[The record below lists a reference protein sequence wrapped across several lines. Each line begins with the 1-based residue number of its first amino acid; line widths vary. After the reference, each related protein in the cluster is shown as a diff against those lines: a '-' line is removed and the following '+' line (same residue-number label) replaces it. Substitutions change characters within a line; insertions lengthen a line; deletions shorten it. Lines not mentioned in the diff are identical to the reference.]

1 MKTILVVDDNKL
13 NLAAARK
20 VLQDEYRV
28 IPVMKGEQALT
39 YLESG
44 ECDMILLD
52 INMPEMNGFEVLDKI
67 REIEKCRSIPVIF
80 LTADNDAKTETRCF
94 KKGAVDFI
102 GKPFVPDVMLSRI
115 GRALELEALRRNLA
129 DRLEQTTRE
138 VSAIRKKARQD
149 ALTGL
154 WNRLYAEEAV
164 NSLLERGVKGALMMI
179 DIDNFKPIN
188 DNYGHIV
195 GDQTLIMVADILRE
209 VSSDED
215 VLCRIG
221 GDEFVVFV
229 KDEMD
234 KTALS
239 HHATHIIEAF
249 CHRIREFNFITNT
262 SISIGIAQTPEDRTE
277 FMELYGNADKALYY
291 VKQNGKN
298 AHHFFS
304 DKLQAE
310 SSRSGK
316 AVDLQ
321 YLQDLMSRA
330 DSGKGAYQL
339 DFESFNHVYNFI
351 RRFIERSHRD
361 VQTVLLTVSENGSAE
376 LDAAEVEFALE
387 LLEKAIYTSL
397 RRSDVSTRYSSK
409 QLIVILMDAGNES
422 GDMVAERIIEN
433 FKALYTG
440 GKVSVDYGIAR
451 MDDHSRTT
459 DKA

>member
-20 VLQDEYRV
+20 VLQDAYRV

-44 ECDMILLD
+44 ECDLILLD
-52 INMPEMNGFEVLDKI
+52 IIMPEMNGFEVMEKI
-67 REIEKCRSIPVIF
+67 RRIDRCRNTPVIF
-80 LTADNDAKTETRCF
+80 LTADNDAATETRCF
-94 KKGAVDFI
+94 KMGAVDFI

-115 GRALELEALRRNLA
+115 GRALELEELRRNLA
-129 DRLEQTTRE
+129 DKLEKTTQE
-138 VSAIRKKARQD
+138 VRAFRKKSRQD
-149 ALTGL
+149 GLTGL
-154 WNRLYAEEAV
+154 WNRIYTEETV
-164 NSLLERGVKGALMMI
+164 NGLLERGTKGALMMI

-188 DNYGHIV
+188 DNYGHIM
-195 GDQTLIMVADILRE
+195 GDRTLKTVADILRE
-209 VSSDED
+209 FTSEED

-221 GDEFVVFV
+221 GDEFVAFI
-229 KDEMD
+229 KDVTD
-234 KTALS
+234 KAALGER
-239 HHATHIIEAF
+239 AEHIIETF
-249 CHRIREFNFITNT
+249 SERIKEFNFITNT

-304 DKLQAE
+304 DKLQVE

-316 AVDLQ
+316 AVDLK

-330 DSGKGAYQL
+330 DSGRGSYQL
-339 DFESFNHVYNFI
+339 DFDSFHHVYNFI

-361 VQTVLLTVSENGSAE
+361 VQTVLFTVSETASAE
-376 LDAAEVEFALE
+376 PDAAEVEFALE

-409 QLIVILMDAGNES
+409 QLIVILMDTGNEN
-422 GDMVAERIIEN
+422 GDMVAERIIDH
-433 FKALYTG
+433 FKQLYTNG
-440 GKVSVDYGIAR
+440 RVRVDYGIAR
-451 MDDHSRTT
+451 MDSSS
-459 DKA
+459 KA

>member
-13 NLAAARK
+13 NLATARQ

-52 INMPEMNGFEVLDKI
+52 INMPEMNGFEVLEKI
-67 REIEKCRSIPVIF
+67 REMENWRNTPVIF
-80 LTADNDAKTETRCF
+80 LTADNDAATEMRCF
-94 KKGAVDFI
+94 KMGAVDFI
-102 GKPFVPDVMLSRI
+102 GKPFVPDVMRSRI
-115 GRALELEALRRNLA
+115 GRALELEELRRSLA
-129 DRLEQTTRE
+129 DKLEKTTQE
-138 VSAIRKKARQD
+138 VYAIRKKARQD
-149 ALTGL
+149 GLTGL
-154 WNRLYAEEAV
+154 WNRIYTEEAV
-164 NSLLERGVKGALMMI
+164 NGLLERGVRGALMMI

-188 DNYGHIV
+188 DHYGHIM
-195 GDQTLIMVADILRE
+195 GDRTLKMVAEILLDL
-209 VSSDED
+209 SSEED

-221 GDEFVVFV
+221 GDEFVIFV
-229 KDEMD
+229 KDVTD
-234 KTALS
+234 RAALS
-239 HHATHIIEAF
+239 EHAKHIIEVF
-249 CHRIREFNFITNT
+249 SQKVKDFNFAINA
-262 SISIGIAQTPEDRTE
+262 SISVGIAQTPEDRTE

-298 AHHFFS
+298 DYHFFS
-304 DKLQAE
+304 DKLQVE

-316 AVDLQ
+316 AVDLK

-330 DSGKGAYQL
+330 DSGRGAYQL
-339 DFESFNHVYNFI
+339 DFDSFHHVYNFI

-361 VQTVLLTVSENGSAE
+361 VQTVLFTVSENSSTE

-409 QLIVILMDAGNES
+409 QLIVILMDAGNEN
-422 GDMVAERIIEN
+422 GDMVAERIIDH
-433 FKALYTG
+433 FKQLYTG
-440 GKVSVDYGIAR
+440 GKVRIDYGIAR
-451 MDDHSRTT
+451 MDSQS
-459 DKA
+459 KA